1 MYSSMVWLCPSGGG
15 NGGLL
20 GSGRG
25 VVEGIGRRVSPGLG
39 EAWKRLQVWSEQEM
53 VSGGM

>member
-1 MYSSMVWLCPSGGG
+1 VWLCPGGGG

-20 GSGRG
+20 EPGRG